1 MDPGIDHMLA
11 MQCFNDVK
19 IRSGKVIHHTC
30 SLLVKIRLNSV
41 IITLILIIVYSSSS
55 SSSSSSRPSRRLVEL
70 IVVIVVGLV
79 VIFVAAVNNL
89 LSCHALLLHFKKID
103 YIYDEIL

>member
-55 SSSSSSRPSRRLVEL
+55 SSSSSRPSRRLVEL

-79 VIFVAAVNNL
+79 VVFVAAVNNL

>member
-1 MDPGIDHMLA
+1 VDPGIDHMLA

-55 SSSSSSRPSRRLVEL
+55 SSSSSRPSRRLVEL

-79 VIFVAAVNNL
+79 VVFVAAVNNL